1 VPVVPVDDDEHDGGC
16 EFDDRGFGLC
26 LLGEKHDARGTS
38 LSEVEEEEDAASSDL
53 VAAFAA
59 EIDIDCGFGFGCGF
73 SFRGTLELAGEPDRN
88 AAAGLLP
95 A

>member
-1 VPVVPVDDDEHDGGC
+1 VPVVDGGC

-26 LLGEKHDARGTS
+26 LFGEKHDARGAS
-38 LSEVEEEEDAASSDL
+38 LNEVEEEEEDAASSNL

-59 EIDIDCGFGFGCGF
+59 EVDVDCSFGFGCGF
-73 SFRGTLELAGEPDRN
+73 SFRGTLKLAGEPDGN
-88 AAAGLLP
+88 AVVRLLP